1 MALNELSIA
10 AFMRLNETEFRG
22 VLEQLLPPIRVR
34 LESMNLNEYE
44 TKNNPW
50 LIISYMGRM

>member
-10 AFMRLNETEFRG
+10 AFMRLNETEFWG

-44 TKNNPW
+44 TKNNP
-50 LIISYMGRM
+50 